1 MPNQLGMNPNK
12 KFLALIAVL
21 TISVFAAGC
30 GGESKEEKQANEQA
44 AQAEQEASAA
54 KKQARKEAKQAKKEA
69 DEAKKMSA
77 EEKKQAKAAATAQAD
92 EQNAEAQASESAT
105 EAANAEAAASAAAA
119 KKKSSGSGGSGGGT
133 ASAGGSQNCGGG
145 IEVNAVT
152 SCAFAKNV
160 VAAWKKNEGSSVT
173 AYSPDTGETYTMSC
187 SGSQMLTT
195 CTGGSGAKV
204 TFTP

>member
-1 MPNQLGMNPNK
+1 MNPNK
-12 KFLALIAVL
+12 KFLALVAAL
-21 TISVFAAGC
+21 TITLFAAGC

-44 AQAEQEASAA
+44 AQAEQEATAA
-54 KKQARKEAKQAKKEA
+54 KKQARKEAKQAKMEA
-69 DEAKKMSA
+69 NEAKKMSLA
-77 EEKKQAKAAATAQAD
+77 EKKQAKAAATAQAN

-105 EAANAEAAASAAAA
+105 EAANAEAAATAAAA
-119 KKKSSGSGGSGGGT
+119 KKKKSAAAGSGGGT
-133 ASAGGSQNCGGG
+133 ASAGGSQDCGGG

-160 VAAWKKNEGSSVT
+160 VAAWKKDEGPSVS
-173 AYSPDTGETYTMSC
+173 AYSPDTGETYNMSC

-195 CTGGSGAKV
+195 CTGGAGAKV